1 MKHTGWAVSLL
12 VLALCQAVPA
22 REPGSDEA
30 ARRLATRAAG
40 ELRQAGEAAEFNTL
54 LEAGRLLARSDAR
67 TAAALVAKAFDRA
80 KAENDSEKRLVELEA
95 VALAAGPIDR
105 ELSTAALRLV
115 RADERCKRVGDR
127 IELKVLAIDLVL
139 AHRNG
144 SPEKA
149 GLIEKARQF
158 CEDHE
163 TVWQMDKGTFSPSA
177 LAEYVSFLE
186 PELGIGLWAE
196 RWPGIRWERWAGL
209 TWDAR
214 LAVASDLVHF
224 DAARAVP
231 VLRELVGATPDDG
244 RKVKAAVALYKA
256 GATKEATLL
265 LEKLAPPSV
274 GGGWPLGDLICR
286 VAAQDPQ
293 AALRLAATL
302 GTDDGLRNAQDLA
315 YRGAAVGRP
324 KEVPEL
330 LKDIRESYRRE
341 SVFQAA
347 AESLVRMGDL
357 ATAREMADRMDRGSG
372 HRAVALA
379 RVAEAARD
387 FDLMAEAVRQA
398 RHGGRGGRMWKEA
411 AAASIRAFGVRR
423 TIALLEE
430 IAPETKA
437 PAWDNADLYSVLL
450 VVAEEDPR
458 WALEVFKRGPQVPP
472 KRGHTE
478 PTGAV
483 SHLLPKLAYEDPQYV
498 AAYIQS
504 HGEAEHP
511 QSLEALKQEC
521 VREIARRS
529 PDDAAAFA
537 KAVGVE
543 RHSYDLETE
552 HQIGR
557 IMAAGA
563 RVDDVLAGMTFRHPD
578 ESTSLV
584 TRAVDRLAGG
594 PNDLLHHTDRILA
607 MARAMKDKALADKAL
622 LQAVGHLY
630 AAGEKQEACRLA
642 EVIGSPNRR
651 AEAFLAMARQEFD
664 PRPRALTSL
673 LAGWSVGRKH
683 LPPDPPARPN
693 KKTGPVVPAPGP
705 GGPFRLPPRPRPE

>member
-30 ARRLATRAAG
+30 ARRLATQAAG

-67 TAAALVAKAFDRA
+67 TAAALVAKAFERA
-80 KAENDSEKRLVELEA
+80 KAENDSEKRLAELEA

-115 RADERCKRVGDR
+115 RADERCKRVSDR

-149 GLIEKARQF
+149 GLIEKARKF

-163 TVWQMDKGTFSPSA
+163 TVWQMDRGTFSAWA
-177 LAEYVSFLE
+177 LVRYVSFLE

-196 RWPGIRWERWAGL
+196 RWPGIRWERWAER

-214 LAVASDLVHF
+214 LAFAIDLVHF

-256 GATKEATLL
+256 GATKEATLVL
-265 LEKLAPPSV
+265 GNLAPPPV
-274 GGGWPLGDLICR
+274 GAGWPLGDLICR

-302 GTDDGLRNAQDLA
+302 GTDDGLRGAQDLA
-315 YRGAAVGRP
+315 YRGAAAGRP

-330 LKDIRESYRRE
+330 LKDVRKSYRRE
-341 SVFQAA
+341 SVFRAA

-357 ATAREMADRMDRGSG
+357 AAAREMADRIDSRG

-398 RHGGRGGRMWKEA
+398 RTAGHGGRMWEEA

-472 KRGHTE
+472 KRSHTV
-478 PTGAV
+478 PTHAV
-483 SHLLPKLAYEDPQYV
+483 SYLLPKLAYEDPQYV

-511 QSLEALKQEC
+511 QRLEALKQEC

-537 KAVGVE
+537 KAVGAK

-622 LQAVGHLY
+622 LQAVWHLY

-664 PRPRALTSL
+664 PRPRALRSL

-683 LPPDPPARPN
+683 LPTRS
-693 KKTGPVVPAPGP
+693 TRAPQ
-705 GGPFRLPPRPRPE
+705 